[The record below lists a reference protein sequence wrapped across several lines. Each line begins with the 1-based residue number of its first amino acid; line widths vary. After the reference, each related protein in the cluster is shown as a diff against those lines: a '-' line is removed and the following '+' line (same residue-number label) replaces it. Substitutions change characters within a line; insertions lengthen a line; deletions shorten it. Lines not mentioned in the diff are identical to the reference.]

1 MAYNKWKT
9 KHINKW
15 DICKSH
21 CRGNRMTALEVTK
34 YLLPRWLSGK
44 KSACQCRRCKRCKF
58 DPWVGKIPWRRKWPL
73 APVFLPGESHAQ
85 RSLVGYSPRG
95 CTESDATE
103 ATKHTFIYLLF
114 IVKSWQLHRK
124 LPNSI
129 EWACEPFTH
138 FPLMVTSYTTVI
150 RYQNQETAMGTCTY
164 GIVPRLLLSMGRV
177 V

>member
-21 CRGNRMTALEVTK
+21 CRGNRMTDLEVTK

-85 RSLVGYSPRG
+85 RSLAGYSPWGRK
-95 CTESDATE
+95 ESDTTE
-103 ATKHTFIYLLF
+103 QLSTKEIARDFRLSSKSWKSSVPLCFIYASVYL
-114 IVKSWQLHRK
+114 
-124 LPNSI
+124 
-129 EWACEPFTH
+129 
-138 FPLMVTSYTTVI
+138 
-150 RYQNQETAMGTCTY
+150 
-164 GIVPRLLLSMGRV
+164 
-177 V
+177 